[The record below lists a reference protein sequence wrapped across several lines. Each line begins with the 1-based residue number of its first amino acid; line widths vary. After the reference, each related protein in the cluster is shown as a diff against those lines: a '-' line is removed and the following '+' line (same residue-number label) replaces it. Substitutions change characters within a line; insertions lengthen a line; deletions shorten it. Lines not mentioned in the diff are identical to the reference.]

1 MKKRILCLAICAM
14 ASSAQALDTHELTVY
29 TQKFARQ
36 DGLIDA
42 GADAVGRDTNE
53 VELLDVDGDG
63 DLDLYLVQGT
73 PSIATRRN
81 RLLINNAGNYVD
93 ETAARLPANI
103 DANSIGSDK
112 ADVDGDGDLDIV
124 IANIGGEQLLLNNG
138 NGYFS
143 NATAT
148 HLPPPKPFWMD
159 ISTNA
164 HFVDVNNDGRP
175 DIYIT
180 NEIPPIPGAP
190 GDAAQNFLYMN
201 DGTGHF
207 VDGTWTRLPAWLDTT
222 SSAAFG
228 DIDDDGDG
236 DLIVANVGQDRVLI
250 NDGTGFFS
258 DQTAARYPTSDD
270 ATRKVALADIDDD
283 GDLDVVLANS
293 RDQQNKLYLN
303 DGNGN
308 FSDVTESHLPA
319 VRNVANDV
327 DVVDVDCDGD
337 ADLYFGN
344 SATSSIADGDEHA
357 LKPAYNRLY
366 KNVGDGRYIDA
377 SHFLMPS
384 DELTTLASAFGD
396 INGDG
401 LLDLVL
407 GNGRGE
413 VPTVYFQERERESLL
428 RGWLGLQ
435 RTQCRPDSSSYR
447 SHR

>member
-1 MKKRILCLAICAM
+1 MKKRILYLAIA
-14 ASSAQALDTHELTVY
+14 AIAGSAPALDAHELKVF
-29 TQKFARQ
+29 TQKFVRQ

-42 GADAVGRDTNE
+42 GADALGRDTNE

-73 PSIATRRN
+73 PSIATRKN
-81 RLLINNAGNYVD
+81 RLLINNNGIYTD
-93 ETAARLPANI
+93 ESAARLPANI

-124 IANIGGEQLLLNNG
+124 IANVGGEQLLLNNG

-164 HFVDVNNDGRP
+164 HFVDVNADGRP

-190 GDAAQNFLYMN
+190 GATAQNFLYMN

-207 VDGTWTRLPAWLDTT
+207 TDQTATRLPAWLDTT

-228 DIDDDGDG
+228 DIDRDGDG

-250 NDGTGFFS
+250 NNGTGFFS
-258 DQTAARYPTSDD
+258 DQTAARYPVSED
-270 ATRKVALADIDDD
+270 ATRKVALVDVDDD

-303 DGNGN
+303 DGNGY
-308 FSDVTESHLPA
+308 FSDVTESHMPA
-319 VRNVANDV
+319 VLNVANDV

-337 ADLYFGN
+337 PDLYFGN
-344 SATSSIADGDEHA
+344 SATSNVAVDDHA

-384 DELTTLASAFGD
+384 DELTTLATAIGD

-401 LLDLVL
+401 LLDVVL
-407 GNGRGE
+407 GNARGE
-413 VPTVYFQERERESLL
+413 VPTVYFQERQRENLL
-428 RGWLGLQ
+428 GGWLGLQ
-435 RTQCRPDSSSYR
+435 RTQCHPNP
-447 SHR
+447 